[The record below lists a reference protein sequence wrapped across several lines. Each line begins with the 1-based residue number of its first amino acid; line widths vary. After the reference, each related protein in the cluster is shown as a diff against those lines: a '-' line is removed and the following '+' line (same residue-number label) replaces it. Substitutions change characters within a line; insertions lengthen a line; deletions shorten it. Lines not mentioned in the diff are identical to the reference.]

1 MSMLI
6 QKKSG
11 NLSSFETGKRIIDT
25 VSVEWYETGKR
36 ILHKQTLSGQEI
48 IIKFMGEN
56 QNLAQDDIL
65 YYDDERVIVID
76 ILPCEVM
83 IIRPVDIFQV
93 ASVCYEI
100 GNRHLPLF
108 ISNDEILLAFE
119 RPLFH
124 LLCASGF
131 NVERGYRKL
140 NNPLKTTVAAHSGKG
155 NQGTL
160 FSKIMKLSSLS

>member
-6 QKKSG
+6 QQKTG

-25 VSVEWYETGKR
+25 VSLEWYEVSKR
-36 ILHKQTLSGQEI
+36 ILHKRTSNGEDLI
-48 IIKFMGEN
+48 LKFMGEN
-56 QNLAQDDIL
+56 QHLSQDDIL
-65 YYDDERVIVID
+65 YYDEERVIAVD

-83 IIRPVDIFQV
+83 IIHPADMFQV

-108 ISNDEILLAFE
+108 INDDEILIAFE
-119 RPLFH
+119 RPLFR
-124 LLCASGF
+124 LLCASGY
-131 NVERGYRKL
+131 NLERGYRKL
-140 NNPLKTTVAAHSGKG
+140 TNPLKTTVSAHVDSGSSE
-155 NQGTL
+155 TL